1 MSSDAVFGV
10 KKSLIVDFLP
20 ADRETAERYGVKEG
34 TLTLR
39 HDFVL
44 VSEREARELREM
56 KSRQALER
64 LGRKVKLV
72 DSLPIPDLD

>member
-10 KKSLIVDFLP
+10 KKSLIVDLVP
-20 ADRETAERYGVKEG
+20 ADAETARRYGVQEG
-34 TLTLR
+34 TATLR

-44 VSEREARELREM
+44 VSEREARELREL